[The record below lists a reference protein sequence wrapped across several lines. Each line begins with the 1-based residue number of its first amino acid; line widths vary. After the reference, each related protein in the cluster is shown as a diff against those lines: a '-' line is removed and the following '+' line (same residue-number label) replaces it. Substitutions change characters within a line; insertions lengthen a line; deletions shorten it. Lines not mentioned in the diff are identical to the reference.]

1 MKKKIGILILAIALI
16 PLAANAQGKRLNL
29 VGSLG
34 MATSNIEGLI
44 VSLGL
49 EVELFRNFYAQFGFD
64 NLFDGGSMMAYS
76 VDGQVSFPQT
86 VRTQVFGLNL
96 LGIYK
101 LPLTR
106 EVSWFAK
113 GGLAYTHRARY
124 SANNYYYD
132 SFDYSGYGSG
142 FYDYYPGSYYYE
154 DQAPIRTG
162 LAYALG
168 TGIEYQIGEKLALI
182 GGGTYE
188 SLFQGSN
195 SSNENGKRGDWVKM
209 YVGISY
215 RLK

>member
-1 MKKKIGILILAIALI
+1 MKKRIGILVLAIALI
-16 PLAANAQGKRLNL
+16 PLAANAQRKRLNL

-44 VSLGL
+44 ISLGV
-49 EVELFRNFYAQFGFD
+49 EVELFQNFYAQLGFD
-64 NLFDGGSMMAYS
+64 NFFDGGSTMAYS
-76 VDGQVSFPQT
+76 MGGQVSFPQT

-96 LGIYK
+96 SGIYK

-106 EVSWFAK
+106 QVSWFTK

-124 SANNYYYD
+124 PANSYYYD
-132 SFDYSGYGSG
+132 SFDSYGYGGG
-142 FYDYYPGSYYYE
+142 FYDYYPDSYYYE

-188 SLFQGSN
+188 SLFQGS
-195 SSNENGKRGDWVKM
+195 SSSDENGKRGDWVKM

>member
-34 MATSNIEGLI
+34 MATRNIEGLI

-49 EVELFRNFYAQFGFD
+49 EMELFQNFYAQLGFD
-64 NLFDGGSMMAYS
+64 NFFEGGSMMTYS
-76 VDGQVSFPQT
+76 VDGRVSFPQT
-86 VRTQVFGLNL
+86 VRTRVFGIDLS
-96 LGIYK
+96 GIYK
-101 LPLTR
+101 LPLAGR
-106 EVSWFAK
+106 VAWFTKA
-113 GGLAYTHRARY
+113 GLSYTLRSNSY
-124 SANNYYYD
+124 TNDYYYD
-132 SFDYSGYGSG
+132 NYDFYEYGGYYG
-142 FYDYYPGSYYYE
+142 YDPGSYDME
-154 DQAPIRTG
+154 DQMTMQTG

-195 SSNENGKRGDWVKM
+195 SSDENGKRGDWVKM

-215 RLK
+215 CLK

>member
-1 MKKKIGILILAIALI
+1 MKKKIGMLILAIALI
-16 PLAANAQGKRLNL
+16 PPAANAQGKRLNL

-49 EVELFRNFYAQFGFD
+49 EVELFRNFYAQLGFD

-101 LPLTR
+101 LPLAGR
-106 EVSWFAK
+106 VAWFTKA
-113 GGLAYTHRARY
+113 GLSYTHR
-124 SANNYYYD
+124 SSNYAGNYYD
-132 SFDYSGYGSG
+132 SFGSYGYGG
-142 FYDYYPGSYYYE
+142 YYDYYPNSYYDME
-154 DQAPIRTG
+154 GQTTMQTG

-168 TGIEYQIGEKLALI
+168 TGIEYQIGEKLAFVV
-182 GGGTYE
+182 GGTYE
-188 SLFQGSN
+188 SLLRWN
-195 SSNENGKRGDWVKM
+195 SSSGGSGTRGDWVKIN
-209 YVGISY
+209 VGISY